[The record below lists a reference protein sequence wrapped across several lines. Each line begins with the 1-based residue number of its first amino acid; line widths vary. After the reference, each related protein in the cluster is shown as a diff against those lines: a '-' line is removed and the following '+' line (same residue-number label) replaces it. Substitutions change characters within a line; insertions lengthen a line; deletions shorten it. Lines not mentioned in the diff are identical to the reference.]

1 MPERSGLAG
10 AEAGHFLS
18 VSDESGSA
26 GMHRTDPPVPTL
38 GVEEEFVLV
47 DRETGRPV
55 GRNREVAAA
64 ASARGLDLEL
74 ELTSSQVE
82 IATPAAASS
91 QEIGDHLHRLRGI
104 LTAAADDVGV
114 DVVACGVPPRV
125 PDSFPVTDTG
135 RYRAIAERYGMLA
148 HEQGISGCHV
158 HVEVPDTETAVGVC
172 NWLRPWLPVLL
183 ALAANSAVYR
193 DADSGHA
200 SWRSVLWSRWPAAG
214 PPPHLRSAE
223 HFAETVELLVA
234 TGAILDPHMLYW
246 DARPSDH
253 LPTVEVRVGDVQMR
267 VEETQV
273 FATLVRAAVMT
284 ALDDLR
290 QGGRRSRAGAVLDPA
305 LLSAAYW
312 IAAHD
317 GVDGNALDPAT
328 GALASVW
335 TRVDQLLTTVA
346 PALDRLGDRE
356 RVEQALGRV
365 RRDGNGAT
373 RQRRIFEESGSAL
386 AVVRAATLRR
396 PD

>member
-1 MPERSGLAG
+1 MVNVEPGAAG
-10 AEAGHFLS
+10 RDRLDS
-18 VSDESGSA
+18 
-26 GMHRTDPPVPTL
+26 RVPTI

-47 DRETGRPV
+47 DRDSGRPV

-82 IATPAAASS
+82 IATPTAVSGE
-91 QEIGDHLHRLRGI
+91 EIGTHLRRLRTI
-104 LTAAADDVGV
+104 LVDAAREVGV

-135 RYRAIAERYGMLA
+135 RYRAIAARYGMLA

-158 HVEVPDTETAVGVC
+158 HVGVPDTDTAVSVC
-172 NWLRPWLPVLL
+172 NWMRPWLPALL
-183 ALAANSAVYR
+183 AVSANSAIYR

-223 HFAETVELLVA
+223 HYADIVKVLVA

-246 DARPSDH
+246 DVRPSDH

-267 VEETQV
+267 VEETQA
-273 FATLVRAAVMT
+273 FASIVRAAVMT
-284 ALDDLR
+284 ALDD
-290 QGGRRSRAGAVLDPA
+290 GATGARASAVLDSA

-312 IAAHD
+312 TAAHD
-317 GVDGNALDPAT
+317 GLDGQAVDPAT
-328 GALASVW
+328 GALLPAWS
-335 TRVDQLLTTVA
+335 RVDQLLTVIG
-346 PALDRLGDRE
+346 PALDRSGERE
-356 RVEQALGRV
+356 SVDAVLQTMRTE
-365 RRDGNGAT
+365 GNGAS
-373 RQRRIFEESGSAL
+373 RQRRIFDATGTGL
-386 AVVRAATLRR
+386 AVVRAATVGRELG
-396 PD
+396 PG

>member
-1 MPERSGLAG
+1 MPDRSGLAG
-10 AEAGHFLS
+10 TAAGHFHL
-18 VSDESGSA
+18 VNN
-26 GMHRTDPPVPTL
+26 DPPAPTL

-64 ASARGLDLEL
+64 ASTRGLDLEL
-74 ELTSSQVE
+74 ELTSSQIE
-82 IATPAAASS
+82 IATPTAGSGP
-91 QEIGDHLHRLRGI
+91 EIGDHLRRLRDI
-104 LTAAADDVGV
+104 LAAAAEEVGV

-135 RYRAIAERYGMLA
+135 RYRAIADRYGMLA

-158 HVEVPDTETAVGVC
+158 HVGVPDTETAVAVC
-172 NWLRPWLPVLL
+172 NWLRPWLPLLL
-183 ALAANSAVYR
+183 ALAANSAIYR

-200 SWRSVLWSRWPAAG
+200 SWRSVLWSRWPASG

-223 HFAETVELLVA
+223 HFADTVELLVA

-267 VEETQV
+267 AEETQV
-273 FATLVRAAVMT
+273 FATVVRAAVMS
-284 ALDDLR
+284 ALDDL
-290 QGGRRSRAGAVLDPA
+290 QHGGRRSRSGAVLDPA

-317 GVDGNALDPAT
+317 GIDDRAMDPAT
-328 GALASVW
+328 GALMSIW
-335 TRVDQLLTTVA
+335 TRVDQLLTILV
-346 PALDRLGDRE
+346 PALDRLGERE
-356 RVEQALGRV
+356 HVEQALDAM

-396 PD
+396 AG

>member
-1 MPERSGLAG
+1 MN
-10 AEAGHFLS
+10 
-18 VSDESGSA
+18 DEYGSA
-26 GMHRTDPPVPTL
+26 GGDFRGIPAPTL

-55 GRNREVAAA
+55 GSNREVATA

-82 IATPAAASS
+82 IATPTAATS

-104 LTAAADDVGV
+104 LAAAADDVGV

-125 PDSFPVTDTG
+125 PESFPVTDTG
-135 RYRAIAERYGMLA
+135 RYRAIAARYGMLA

-158 HVEVPDTETAVGVC
+158 HVGVPDTDTAVAVC
-172 NWLRPWLPVLL
+172 NRLRPWLPILL
-183 ALAANSAVYR
+183 ALSANSAIYR

-234 TGAILDPHMLYW
+234 TGTILDPHMLYW

-267 VEETQV
+267 VEETQT

-290 QGGRRSRAGAVLDPA
+290 AGDRRFPAADLDPA

-317 GVDGNALDPAT
+317 GVDGRALDPTT
-328 GALASVW
+328 GALVPVW
-335 TRVDQLLTTVA
+335 TRVEQLLTVLA
-346 PALDRLGDRE
+346 PALDRLGERDGVMQVLDRL
-356 RVEQALGRV
+356 RLQ
-365 RRDGNGAT
+365 GNGAS
-373 RQRRIFEESGSAL
+373 RQRRLFEESGSAL
-386 AVVRAATLRR
+386 AVVRAATLH
-396 PD
+396 PPV

>member
-1 MPERSGLAG
+1 MNVEP
-10 AEAGHFLS
+10 
-18 VSDESGSA
+18 GSA
-26 GMHRTDPPVPTL
+26 GRDRLDSRVPTL

-47 DRETGRPV
+47 DRDSGRPV

-64 ASARGLDLEL
+64 AATRGLDLEL

-82 IATPAAASS
+82 IATPAAVSGN
-91 QEIGDHLHRLRGI
+91 EIGAHLRRLRAI
-104 LTAAADDVGV
+104 LADAADDVGV

-158 HVEVPDTETAVGVC
+158 HVGVPDTDTAVSVC
-172 NWLRPWLPVLL
+172 NWMRPWLPALL
-183 ALAANSAVYR
+183 ALSANSAIYR

-223 HFAETVELLVA
+223 HYADIVDVLVA

-246 DARPSDH
+246 DVRPSDH
-253 LPTVEVRVGDVQMR
+253 LPTVEVRIGDVQMR
-267 VEETQV
+267 VEETQA
-273 FATLVRAAVMT
+273 FATIVRAAVMT
-284 ALDDLR
+284 ALDAGTR
-290 QGGRRSRAGAVLDPA
+290 SSRASAVLDPA

-312 IAAHD
+312 TAAHD
-317 GVDGNALDPAT
+317 GVEGRAIDPAT
-328 GALASVW
+328 GALLPAWS
-335 TRVDQLLTTVA
+335 RVEQLLTVIG
-346 PALDRLGDRE
+346 PVLDRLGERE
-356 RVEQALGRV
+356 AVETVLQTMRTE
-365 RRDGNGAT
+365 GNGAS
-373 RQRRIFEESGSAL
+373 RQRRIFDATGTGL

-396 PD
+396 EPGHG

>member
-1 MPERSGLAG
+1 MPPLGI
-10 AEAGHFLS
+10 FC
-18 VSDESGSA
+18 
-26 GMHRTDPPVPTL
+26 PVNDDLPAPTL

-82 IATPAAASS
+82 IATPTAASGP
-91 QEIGDHLHRLRGI
+91 EIGDHLRRLRGI
-104 LTAAADDVGV
+104 LAAAADEVGV

-135 RYRAIAERYGMLA
+135 RYRAIADRYGMLA

-158 HVEVPDTETAVGVC
+158 HVGVPDTETAVAVC
-172 NWLRPWLPVLL
+172 NRLRPWLPLLL
-183 ALAANSAVYR
+183 ALAANSAIYR

-223 HFAETVELLVA
+223 HFADTVELLVA
-234 TGAILDPHMLYW
+234 TGTILDPHMLYW

-267 VEETQV
+267 VEETEI
-273 FATLVRAAVMT
+273 FATVVRAAVMS

-290 QGGRRSRAGAVLDPA
+290 HGGRQARTGVVLDPA

-317 GVDGNALDPAT
+317 GVDGRALDPAT
-328 GALASVW
+328 GALMSVW
-335 TRVDQLLTTVA
+335 TRVDQLLTTLA
-346 PALDRLGDRE
+346 PALDRLGERE
-356 RVEQALGRV
+356 RVAQALEAL

-373 RQRRIFEESGSAL
+373 RQRRIFAESGSAL
-386 AVVRAATLRR
+386 AVVRAAMLRR
-396 PD
+396 PG